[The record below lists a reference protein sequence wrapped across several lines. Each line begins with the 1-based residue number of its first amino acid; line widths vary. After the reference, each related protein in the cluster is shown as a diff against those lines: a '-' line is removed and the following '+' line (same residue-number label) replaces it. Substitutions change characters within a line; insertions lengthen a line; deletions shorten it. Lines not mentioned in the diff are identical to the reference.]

1 MIIDIKL
8 STTKPLAWVIM
19 LKRIQNSMTI
29 KTPLRLALTKN
40 LVGLRQKYLALSD
53 KYLFCS

>member
-19 LKRIQNSMTI
+19 LKQNQNSMTI
-29 KTPLRLALTKN
+29 NTYFVVNQRTL
-40 LVGLRQKYLALSD
+40 
-53 KYLFCS
+53 

>member
-19 LKRIQNSMTI
+19 LKQNQNSMTI
-29 KTPLRLALTKN
+29 KLKYKN
-40 LVGLRQKYLALSD
+40 HLSPSS
-53 KYLFCS
+53 LS